1 MRRRAVQLS
10 KRREQNRFVDDD
22 DDVVVVV
29 VVDDVVVI
37 VVVDVVVVV
46 AYVMYKQIATRYGLF
61 HKSIMYTIVQLDTRL
76 PPCIQDLIHQI
87 YNDM

>member
-22 DDVVVVV
+22 VVVV
-29 VVDDVVVI
+29 VVDDDVI
-37 VVVDVVVVV
+37 VVVDYVVVV

>member
-10 KRREQNRFVDDD
+10 KRREQNRFVDD
-22 DDVVVVV
+22 V
-29 VVDDVVVI
+29 VVDDDVVI
-37 VVVDVVVVV
+37 VVVDYVVVVVVV

>member
-10 KRREQNRFVDDD
+10 KRREQNRFVDD
-22 DDVVVVV
+22 V

-37 VVVDVVVVV
+37 VVDYVVVIVV